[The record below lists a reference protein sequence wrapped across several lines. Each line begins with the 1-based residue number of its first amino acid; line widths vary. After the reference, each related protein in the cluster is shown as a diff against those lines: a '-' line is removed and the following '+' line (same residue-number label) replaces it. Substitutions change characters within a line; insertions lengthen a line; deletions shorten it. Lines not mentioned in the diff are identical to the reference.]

1 MTLMVRQADT
11 GGVDL
16 SDQPALKVSDDDEMS
31 VNRGPSSPP
40 LLPGLLYLPP
50 PQPLMTQPN
59 TPRHCLL
66 A

>member
-40 LLPGLLYLPP
+40 LLPGLL
-50 PQPLMTQPN
+50 
-59 TPRHCLL
+59 
-66 A
+66 